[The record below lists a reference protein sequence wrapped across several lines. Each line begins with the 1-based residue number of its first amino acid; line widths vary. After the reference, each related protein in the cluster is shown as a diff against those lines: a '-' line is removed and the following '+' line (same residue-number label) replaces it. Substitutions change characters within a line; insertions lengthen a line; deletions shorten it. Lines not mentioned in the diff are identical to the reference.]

1 VGCELA
7 AEVIRSFGSL
17 RLRVVGTSML
27 PVLWP
32 GDILLVHRHNPTEV
46 NPGDV
51 VVFRHGRRLVTHRV
65 VHRTPCQKPIQW
77 VTRGDRLKYDD
88 APVSSHEL
96 LGRVVSIQRGSRR
109 LSPHLTFWN
118 KIGSSI
124 LSRSEFCTRLL
135 LRLRRIAMWGAGL
148 TSGLDIRDSARVA

>member
-1 VGCELA
+1 MGCELA

-32 GDILLVHRHNPTEV
+32 GDILSVHRHNPTEV
-46 NPGDV
+46 KAGDV
-51 VVFRHGRRLVTHRV
+51 VVFRNGRRLVTHRV
-65 VHRTPCQKPIQW
+65 IHRTPYQKSIQW

-109 LSPHLTFWN
+109 LSAHLTFWN

-135 LRLRRIAMWGAGL
+135 VRLRRIGTWGTRFTLGL
-148 TSGLDIRDSARVA
+148 GMRDSSRTA